1 MIKVLWKLLRYLTC
15 RMKAFLKSTLF
26 CHLCNVKT
34 SIEMCCLIYE
44 SIMYLSYQI
53 DRTFSLV
60 FEDDGEAVHAS
71 DVLNCPR
78 AQLELLFG
86 VLRQTPAQVC
96 PSLCDPRAKWPL
108 PLRRNSFY
116 QWAYLTKVLNSS
128 VPCPSRTSDT
138 SLKHIT
144 FSLFNSDFD
153 TLQQSELS

>member
-1 MIKVLWKLLRYLTC
+1 
-15 RMKAFLKSTLF
+15 MKAFLKSTLF

-78 AQLELLFG
+78 AQLEFLFG
-86 VLRQTPAQVC
+86 ALRQTPAQVC
-96 PSLCDPRAKWPL
+96 PSMW
-108 PLRRNSFY
+108 S
-116 QWAYLTKVLNSS
+116 QG
-128 VPCPSRTSDT
+128 
-138 SLKHIT
+138 
-144 FSLFNSDFD
+144 
-153 TLQQSELS
+153 

>member
-1 MIKVLWKLLRYLTC
+1 
-15 RMKAFLKSTLF
+15 
-26 CHLCNVKT
+26 
-34 SIEMCCLIYE
+34 MCCLIYE

-96 PSLCDPRAKWPL
+96 PSLCDPRAK
-108 PLRRNSFY
+108 
-116 QWAYLTKVLNSS
+116 
-128 VPCPSRTSDT
+128 
-138 SLKHIT
+138 
-144 FSLFNSDFD
+144 
-153 TLQQSELS
+153 

>member
-1 MIKVLWKLLRYLTC
+1 
-15 RMKAFLKSTLF
+15 
-26 CHLCNVKT
+26 
-34 SIEMCCLIYE
+34 MCCLIYE

-96 PSLCDPRAKWPL
+96 PSLCDFALNLHSPRTKLPL
-108 PLRRNSFY
+108 PLRRNSFVNEH
-116 QWAYLTKVLNSS
+116 T
-128 VPCPSRTSDT
+128 
-138 SLKHIT
+138 
-144 FSLFNSDFD
+144 
-153 TLQQSELS
+153 